1 MITGSDKIIFS
12 HLWQF
17 SKPFRKKLLLVF
29 FIIVLVSGL
38 DALNHWCLSKV
49 FDTAS
54 QRVGLQ
60 DSVYWL
66 ILAGTAMMSKIFL
79 SKWREVI
86 EVKWLDVDV
95 PNYLNQFS
103 IGKFFT
109 FSGGQHL
116 NEHSGIKQNIIQSGF
131 GSVRNQMNVFIYN
144 LVPQL
149 SHFCVAISIFFWI
162 NLYLGLAYSL
172 FSIFFGWILVR
183 FHHYLHPKVNEV
195 RDIEIQNSRLISE
208 LYRYVVL
215 IKNEVAEES
224 SLVDLKGA
232 QNAYKSSYAK
242 TWIGGISKLLT
253 IRLSSQLFRFLSIV
267 FCVYLIYADQ
277 ITMGSIFL
285 VYLWSGNYINAIWSI
300 TDLQK
305 SYIADKINIQ
315 KYFELINA
323 ESDIKMDPNPIS
335 KDLVGDIEFKNVSFK
350 YPARVK
356 DHEKTKGEGGESP
369 FILNDLSFKINLGQ
383 KVAFVGESGSGKST
397 IANLI
402 RRSFD
407 PQMGEIWING
417 HPLKKL
423 DNREFLR
430 KIGSVDQEIILF
442 DRSVRDNISFGCGR
456 KLGDQELGEIIK
468 LSGVELFIHK
478 LEHGVDTIIG
488 ERGAKL
494 SGGERQR
501 IGIARAL
508 AKRPEILIFDE
519 ATSALDSKSEKQVSK
534 SIEKSS
540 SGKTSIIITHRLS
553 TALGCDKI
561 FVMRAGNIVDSGRHE
576 ELLER
581 CDYYREL
588 IKGQLSPK
596 SEAIRGSVV

>member
-1 MITGSDKIIFS
+1 MQKQFIT
-12 HLWQF
+12 
-17 SKPFRKKLLLVF
+17 
-29 FIIVLVSGL
+29 
-38 DALNHWCLSKV
+38 
-49 FDTAS
+49 
-54 QRVGLQ
+54 
-60 DSVYWL
+60 
-66 ILAGTAMMSKIFL
+66 
-79 SKWREVI
+79 
-86 EVKWLDVDV
+86 
-95 PNYLNQFS
+95 
-103 IGKFFT
+103 
-109 FSGGQHL
+109 
-116 NEHSGIKQNIIQSGF
+116 
-131 GSVRNQMNVFIYN
+131 
-144 LVPQL
+144 
-149 SHFCVAISIFFWI
+149 
-162 NLYLGLAYSL
+162 
-172 FSIFFGWILVR
+172 
-183 FHHYLHPKVNEV
+183 
-195 RDIEIQNSRLISE
+195 
-208 LYRYVVL
+208 
-215 IKNEVAEES
+215 
-224 SLVDLKGA
+224 
-232 QNAYKSSYAK
+232 
-242 TWIGGISKLLT
+242 
-253 IRLSSQLFRFLSIV
+253 
-267 FCVYLIYADQ
+267 
-277 ITMGSIFL
+277 
-285 VYLWSGNYINAIWSI
+285 
-300 TDLQK
+300 
-305 SYIADKINIQ
+305 DKINIE
-315 KYFELINA
+315 KYFELLNINP
-323 ESDIKMDPNPIS
+323 DIIIKENS
-335 KDLVGDIEFKNVSFK
+335 KLIENIETIEFKDVCFA
-350 YPARVK
+350 YPKRSNNHDSENEAS
-356 DHEKTKGEGGESP
+356 EEY
-369 FILNDLSFKINLGQ
+369 ILNGVNFKIESGQ

-407 PQMGEIWING
+407 PQMGEIWVNG

-456 KLGDQELGEIIK
+456 KLSDQELGEIIK

-519 ATSALDSKSEKQVSK
+519 APSALDSKSEKQVSK

-596 SEAIRGSVV
+596 SEAVRGSVV